1 VSVCVEGDGM
11 CGRVRGGVCEEAM
24 CVAEGEEVCVLK
36 QMGVCVEGAGV
47 CSEGCW
53 EVCVEGA
60 GVRSEGWRR

>member
-1 VSVCVEGDGM
+1 MKV
-11 CGRVRGGVCEEAM
+11 
-24 CVAEGEEVCVLK
+24 GEDE
-36 QMGVCVEGAGV
+36 CVEGAGV